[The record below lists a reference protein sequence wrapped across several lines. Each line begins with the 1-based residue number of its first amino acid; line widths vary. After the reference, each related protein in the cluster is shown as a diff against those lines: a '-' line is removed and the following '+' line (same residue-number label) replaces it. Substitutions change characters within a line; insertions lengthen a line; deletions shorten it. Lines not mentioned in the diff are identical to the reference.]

1 MRRLRKR
8 LLEAYLEN
16 EEFQAGVNDM
26 AERSGM
32 KANDF
37 ILSAD
42 REGLEVLL
50 EHLKVLEGNVS
61 QL

>member
-8 LLEAYLEN
+8 LLKAYLEN

-42 REGLEVLL
+42 REGLVVLL
-50 EHLKVLEGNVS
+50 EHLMVLEGNVS

>member
-16 EEFQAGVNDM
+16 EEFQAGINDM

-42 REGLEVLL
+42 REGLV
-50 EHLKVLEGNVS
+50 VPVGTPDGTGG
-61 QL
+61 QC